1 MRLVLDRTFLELYID
16 MSSVMFMN
24 GSVITSTVFRLRSQ
38 INVTDYNM
46 SLISNLF
53 GVFLD
58 SGFFVDN
65 SSISRTRTL
74 LSLFV
79 RSFGVA
85 STAVLTPFLANANV
99 NSRFNAQYLPSYR
112 LDIRSRIW
120 AFDWHQNRWPW
131 MTLNGEIAYILRY
144 FTEFGSFRG
153 ALHKSS
159 WQSHNYGQFT
169 ITVSSSKR
177 LQRDR
182 ATPTV

>member
-99 NSRFNAQYLPSYR
+99 NSRSRSLYAIAVPSVFCR
-112 LDIRSRIW
+112 LSSVCLSSV
-120 AFDWHQNRWPW
+120 
-131 MTLNGEIAYILRY
+131 TLVHPTQLVEI
-144 FTEFGSFRG
+144 F
-153 ALHKSS
+153 
-159 WQSHNYGQFT
+159 GQFFFAVWYRGHPLT
-169 ITVSSSKR
+169 STENF
-177 LQRDR
+177 
-182 ATPTV
+182 T